1 VLASPVNRVLVS
13 AVTAWEISIKQTLG
27 RLEFPLDRFDDIPQQ
42 IGFDPLPVLP
52 GHGIA
57 AGRLPRLHNDPFD
70 RMLIAQ
76 ALTGGLTLVSYD
88 NAVCRYP
95 VPVLR

>member
-1 VLASPVNRVLVS
+1 MLASPVNRVLVS

-27 RLEFPLDRFDDIPQQ
+27 RLEFPLDRFDDILQQ
-42 IGFDPLPVLP
+42 IGFNPLPVLP

>member
-1 VLASPVNRVLVS
+1 MLVS

-27 RLEFPLDRFDDIPQQ
+27 RLEFPLDRFDDILQQ

>member
-1 VLASPVNRVLVS
+1 MLVS

-27 RLEFPLDRFDDIPQQ
+27 RLEFPLDRFDDILQQ

-52 GHGIA
+52 G
-57 AGRLPRLHNDPFD
+57 RRHNDPFD

>member
-1 VLASPVNRVLVS
+1 MLASPVNRVLVS

-27 RLEFPLDRFDDIPQQ
+27 RLEFPLDRFDDILQQ